1 MPIEGNESKAKFESK
16 IVPKKFVLEN
26 KFYSFDTF
34 DTNIYHLFNYLIRVI
49 NLCV

>member
-26 KFYSFDTF
+26 K
-34 DTNIYHLFNYLIRVI
+34 LIR
-49 NLCV
+49 LLL